1 MANYYDV
8 HVSYSAQKAALRHD
22 LGEMLVE
29 KGVLSAQSV
38 TAVEAEAA
46 AQAADTKVTEV
57 AGALAAG
64 VEPEPSSDPHFG
76 RSTEDLRLALR
87 I

>member
-8 HVSYSAQKAALRHD
+8 HVSYSARKAALRHD

-38 TAVEAEAA
+38 TAGEAEGA
-46 AQAADTKVTEV
+46 AQAADTKVV
-57 AGALAAG
+57 DGGCWRARRWCGA
-64 VEPEPSSDPHFG
+64 
-76 RSTEDLRLALR
+76 
-87 I
+87 